1 VWSSK
6 LSEEADMEK
15 RKMTF
20 DGEGR
25 EIGYLTLSE
34 ARERYEDVVED
45 GGYITVGALR
55 PDYVSRELLAYV
67 SWLVDAD
74 RAGDWREALRV
85 MYRDAREVAASIP
98 SMTADA
104 VAEWCARRLSRI

>member
-1 VWSSK
+1 
-6 LSEEADMEK
+6 MEK
-15 RKMTF
+15 RMQTY

-45 GGYITVGALR
+45 GGCITVGALR
-55 PDYVSRELLAYV
+55 PDYVSRELLAYAF
-67 SWLVDAD
+67 WLVDAD

-85 MYRDAREVAASIP
+85 MYRNPREVAMSIAG
-98 SMTADA
+98 MTEDA
-104 VAEWCARRLSRI
+104 VAEWCARRLSRV